1 MCTYN
6 AVLGVS
12 SHILFLRKNKRILT
26 QNARFLQVTSKYLKM
41 VGILI
46 KDKVFLRRP
55 VVFRDKHIQIMSQ
68 EEGIKFWIF
77 NENFKK
83 ISVGFDI
90 KTESHFHCIRT
101 PN

>member
-6 AVLGVS
+6 AVLGVPTFCFYAKRA
-12 SHILFLRKNKRILT
+12 FLT
-26 QNARFLQVTSKYLKM
+26 GHLKM
-41 VGILI
+41 VGILS

>member
-1 MCTYN
+1 M
-6 AVLGVS
+6 LSWS
-12 SHILFLRKNKRILT
+12 SHILFLRKNKHILT
-26 QNARFLQVTSKYLKM
+26 QNARFLQVTSKHLKM
-41 VGILI
+41 VGILS